1 MALIRRLFPQT
12 TSFARLRAG
21 LLGEMLA
28 EFFGTFVL
36 LLLGDGSVA
45 LSVAGLP
52 GSGRQT
58 LSVAP
63 FGPANWLIVAWGW
76 AFAVTFGVYVAGG
89 VSGAHLNPAIT
100 LSLAARRGFPPR
112 KVVPYWFAQ
121 VAGAFCGAA
130 AVYSVYSSAIDWFNA
145 TSHLARP
152 SSVSTFSIFA
162 TFPAPYFHGAWPG
175 PFVDQV
181 VGTAIL
187 VGLVAALTDKRNQ
200 APQGNAAPLLIGL
213 VVAVI
218 GLAYGTNAGYAI
230 NPARDFGPRMFTW
243 ALGWGKLAF
252 PGDFG
257 AFHGYLWIPIAGPL
271 VGGLVGII
279 LYDFFIG
286 QVLGA
291 RAAADQPPEAGR
303 VQAGPAAAVPAQRGA
318 ATSRQ
323 ATASDT
329 GASNTGASNAEQ
341 EETPCPGTG
350 TTSARSNST

>member
-12 TSFARLRAG
+12 TPFARLRAG
-21 LLGEMLA
+21 LAGEMLA

-63 FGPANWLIVAWGW
+63 FGPANWLIIAWGW
-76 AFAVTFGVYVAGG
+76 AFAVTFAVYVAGG

-100 LSLAARRGFPPR
+100 LSLAARRGFPAR
-112 KVVPYWFAQ
+112 KIVPYWFAQ
-121 VAGAFCGAA
+121 VAGAFCGAG

-145 TSHLARP
+145 SGHLARP

-162 TFPAPYFHGAWPG
+162 TFPAPYFHGAWAG

-187 VGLVAALTDKRNQ
+187 VALVAALTDKRNQ
-200 APQGNAAPLLIGL
+200 APKGNVAPLLIGL
-213 VVAVI
+213 VVGVI

-257 AFHGYLWIPIAGPL
+257 VFTSYWWIPIAGPL
-271 VGGLVGII
+271 AGGLVGII

-291 RAAADQPPEAGR
+291 RAKAEKPPEPGR
-303 VQAGPAAAVPAQRGA
+303 VQAGPAAAVPAQRGT

-323 ATASDT
+323 AAASDT
-329 GASNTGASNAEQ
+329 GAGNTEQ
-341 EETPCPGTG
+341 GETPCSGTG
-350 TTSARSNST
+350 TTSARSSST

>member
-1 MALIRRLFPQT
+1 MALIRRLFPRT
-12 TSFARLRAG
+12 TPFARLRAG
-21 LLGEMLA
+21 LVGEMLA

-58 LSVAP
+58 LSVTP
-63 FGPANWLIVAWGW
+63 FGPANWLIIAWGW
-76 AFAVTFGVYVAGG
+76 AFAVTFAVYVAGG

-100 LSLAARRGFPPR
+100 LGLAARRGFPLR
-112 KVVPYWFAQ
+112 KIVPYWFAQ

-130 AVYSVYSSAIDWFNA
+130 VVYSVYSSAIDWFNA

-187 VGLVAALTDKRNQ
+187 VALVAALTDQRNQ
-200 APQGNAAPLLIGL
+200 APRGNAAPLLIGL

-230 NPARDFGPRMFTW
+230 NPSRDFGPRVFTW

-257 AFHGYLWIPIAGPL
+257 VFTSYWWIPIAGPL

-291 RAAADQPPEAGR
+291 RGKAGEPPGRGR
-303 VQAGPAAAVPAQRGA
+303 VQAGATAAVPAQRGA
-318 ATSRQ
+318 ATGRQ
-323 ATASDT
+323 AKESDT
-329 GASNTGASNAEQ
+329 EQ
-341 EETPCPGTG
+341 GETPCSGTG
-350 TTSARSNST
+350 TTSERSSST

>member
-12 TSFARLRAG
+12 TPLTRLRAG

-63 FGPANWLIVAWGW
+63 FGPANWLIVAGGWGL
-76 AFAVTFGVYVAGG
+76 AVTFGVYVAGG

-100 LSLAARRGFPPR
+100 LSLAARRGFPLR
-112 KVVPYWFAQ
+112 KIVPYWFAQ

-130 AVYSVYSSAIDWFNA
+130 AVYCVYFPAIDWFNA

-162 TFPAPYFHGAWPG
+162 TFPAPYFHGAWAG

-181 VGTAIL
+181 AGTAIL

-200 APQGNAAPLLIGL
+200 APKGNAAPLLIGL

-218 GLAYGTNAGYAI
+218 GLAYGTNAGYAV

-252 PGDFG
+252 SGDYG
-257 AFHGYLWIPIAGPL
+257 AFHGYWWIPIAGPL
-271 VGGLVGII
+271 AGGLVGII

-291 RAAADQPPEAGR
+291 REKAEKPPEPGR
-303 VQAGPAAAVPAQRGA
+303 VQGGATAAVPAQRGA
-318 ATSRQ
+318 
-323 ATASDT
+323 
-329 GASNTGASNAEQ
+329 GNTEQ
-341 EETPCPGTG
+341 GETPCPGTG
-350 TTSARSNST
+350 TTSARSSST

>member
-1 MALIRRLFPQT
+1 MARIHQLIPIHRLFPRT
-12 TSFARLRAG
+12 TPFARLRTG
-21 LLGEMLA
+21 IGGEMLA

-45 LSVAGLP
+45 LAVAGLP

-63 FGPANWLIVAWGW
+63 FGPADWLIIAWGW

-89 VSGAHLNPAIT
+89 VTGAHLNPAIT
-100 LSLAARRGFPPR
+100 LSMAARRGFPLR

-130 AVYSVYSSAIDWFNA
+130 TVYSVYSSAIDWYNA
-145 TSHLARP
+145 TSHLSRP
-152 SSVSTFSIFA
+152 ASVSTFSIFA
-162 TFPAPYFHGAWPG
+162 TFPASYFHGAWAG

-187 VGLVAALTDKRNQ
+187 VALVAALTDRRNQ
-200 APQGNAAPLLIGL
+200 APKANVAPLLVGL

-230 NPARDFGPRMFTW
+230 NPARDFGPRMFAW

-252 PGDFG
+252 PGDVG
-257 AFHGYLWIPIAGPL
+257 AFHGYWWIPIAGPL
-271 VGGLVGII
+271 LGGLVGII
-279 LYDFFIG
+279 LYDFFVG

-291 RAAADQPPEAGR
+291 RAKAEEPP
-303 VQAGPAAAVPAQRGA
+303 QAGSVCTDTPPAVPAQPGPTARH
-318 ATSRQ
+318 Q
-323 ATASDT
+323 ARARDPAPADP
-329 GASNTGASNAEQ
+329 GQ
-341 EETPCPGTG
+341 EK
-350 TTSARSNST
+350 RS